1 MAAHLAEFDFALP
14 EELIA
19 QAPLADRAASRMLVV
34 DRARGSWEDRQFR
47 DLPAFLGAGDCLLL
61 NDSRVFPARLFGH
74 RAGVHALPIGKKNP
88 ARREYLSGEVEVL
101 LLRPVDTA
109 AKEWEALVHPGKK
122 MRVGER
128 VRFADGLEAEVVA
141 RREFGERTL
150 RFHTEGDVYE
160 ELEKIGHVP
169 LPPYIK
175 RADEAADRERYQT
188 VFAREKGSAAAPTA
202 GLHFTAEVLDACRG
216 RGADIAFVTLH
227 VGLGTFQPLHGELL
241 EGHRLHSEHYRI
253 TADYAARMTAAR
265 RLVAVG
271 TTSVRTIES
280 GMLAGGLRETS
291 GETDLFIYPGFE
303 FRATG
308 AMLTNFH
315 LPRTS
320 LLLLVC
326 AFAGRDLALAA
337 YRHAVARQYR
347 FYSYG
352 DCMLIT

>member
-1 MAAHLAEFDFALP
+1 
-14 EELIA
+14 
-19 QAPLADRAASRMLVV
+19 
-34 DRARGSWEDRQFR
+34 
-47 DLPAFLGAGDCLLL
+47 
-61 NDSRVFPARLFGH
+61 
-74 RAGVHALPIGKKNP
+74 
-88 ARREYLSGEVEVL
+88 
-101 LLRPVDTA
+101 PVDSA
-109 AKEWEALVHPGKK
+109 AQDWEALVHPGKK

-141 RREFGERTL
+141 RRSFGERTL
-150 RFHTEGDVYE
+150 RFETQTDIYE
-160 ELEKIGHVP
+160 AFEKIGHVP

-175 RADEAADRERYQT
+175 RRDEAADRERYQT

-202 GLHFTAEVLDACRG
+202 GLHFTPQVLDACRA
-216 RGADIAFVTLH
+216 RGANIAFVTLH
-227 VGLGTFQPLHGELL
+227 VGLGTFQPIHGEQI
-241 EGHRLHSEHYRI
+241 EGYRLHTEHYRI
-253 TADYAARMTAAR
+253 AADNAARMRAAG

-280 GMLAGGLRETS
+280 AMRAGGLRESS
-291 GETDLFIYPGFE
+291 GETEIFIYPPFD

-326 AFAGRDLALAA
+326 AFAGKDLTLAA
-337 YRHAVARQYR
+337 YRHAIEQRYR

-352 DCMLIT
+352 DCMLIV

>member
-1 MAAHLAEFDFALP
+1 
-14 EELIA
+14 
-19 QAPLADRAASRMLVV
+19 
-34 DRARGSWEDRQFR
+34 
-47 DLPAFLGAGDCLLL
+47 
-61 NDSRVFPARLFGH
+61 
-74 RAGVHALPIGKKNP
+74 
-88 ARREYLSGEVEVL
+88 VL
-101 LLRPVDTA
+101 LLRPVDSA
-109 AKEWEALVHPGKK
+109 AREWEALVHPGKK

-128 VRFADGLEAEVVA
+128 VLFAGSLEAEVFA

-150 RFHTEGDVYE
+150 RFNTQGDIYE
-160 ELEKIGHVP
+160 AFERIGHVP

-175 RADEAADRERYQT
+175 RRDEAADRERYQT

-202 GLHFTAEVLDACRG
+202 GLHFTPEVLDACRA

-227 VGLGTFQPLHGELL
+227 VGLGTFQPIHGECI

-253 TADYAARMTAAR
+253 TAGNAARMQAAR

-280 GMLAGGLRETS
+280 TMRGGGLRESS
-291 GETDLFIYPGFE
+291 GETDIFIYPPFE

-326 AFAGRDLALAA
+326 AFAGKDLALAT
-337 YRHAVARQYR
+337 YRHAVEQRYR

-352 DCMLIT
+352 DCMLIF

>member
-1 MAAHLAEFDFALP
+1 MDLFEFDYTLP

-19 QAPLADRAASRMLVV
+19 QTPLADRAASRMLVV

-47 DLPAFLGAGDCLLL
+47 DLPSFLGPGDCLVL
-61 NDSRVFPARLFGH
+61 NDSRVFPARLFGR
-74 RAGVHALPIGKKNP
+74 RAGRN
-88 ARREYLSGEVEVL
+88 GEVEVL
-101 LLRPVDTA
+101 LLRPADSA
-109 AKEWEALVHPGKK
+109 AREWEALVHPGKK

-128 VRFADGLEAEVVA
+128 VLFGEDFEAEVIA

-150 RFHTEGDVYE
+150 RFAGVRDVYE
-160 ELEKIGHVP
+160 EFEKIGHVP

-175 RADEAADRERYQT
+175 RQDQAADRERYQT
-188 VFAREKGSAAAPTA
+188 VFARERGSAAAPTA
-202 GLHFTAEVLDACRG
+202 GLHFTPAVLDACRA

-227 VGLGTFQPLHGELL
+227 VGLGTFQPIHEGRI
-241 EGHRLHSEHYRI
+241 EGHSLHTERYRI
-253 TADYAARMTAAR
+253 VADNAARMSAAR

-280 GMLAGGLRETS
+280 AMRRGGLRES
-291 GETDLFIYPGFE
+291 IGETDIFIYPPFD

-320 LLLLVC
+320 LMLLVC
-326 AFAGRDLALAA
+326 AFAGKDLALAA
-337 YRHAVARQYR
+337 YRHAVERRYR

-352 DCMLIT
+352 DCMLIV

>member
-19 QAPLADRAASRMLVV
+19 QAPLADRAASRMLVI

-47 DLPAFLGAGDCLLL
+47 DLPAFLGAGDCLVL

-74 RAGVHALPIGKKNP
+74 RAGVHALPVGKKNP

-101 LLRPVDTA
+101 LLRPVDGA
-109 AKEWEALVHPGKK
+109 AREWEALVHPGKR

-128 VRFADGLEAEVVA
+128 VRFADGLEAEVIA

-175 RADEAADRERYQT
+175 RQDEAADRERYQT

-202 GLHFTAEVLDACRG
+202 GLHFTAEVLDACHA

-227 VGLGTFQPLHGELL
+227 VGLGTFQPIRGERL

-253 TADYAARMTAAR
+253 NGENAARMTAAR

-271 TTSVRTIES
+271 TTSVRTMES
-280 GMLAGGLRETS
+280 AMLGGGLRETS
-291 GETDLFIYPGFE
+291 GETDLFIYPGFD

-308 AMLTNFH
+308 GMLTNFH

-326 AFAGRDLALAA
+326 AFAGKDLALAA
-337 YRHAVARQYR
+337 YRHAVERRYR

>member
-1 MAAHLAEFDFALP
+1 MAASLAEFDYELP
-14 EELIA
+14 EDLIA
-19 QAPLADRAASRMLVV
+19 QTPLADRAASRMLVV
-34 DRARGSWEDRQFR
+34 DRTRGSWEDRQFR
-47 DLPAFLGAGDCLLL
+47 DLPALLGPGDCLVL
-61 NDSRVFPARLFGH
+61 NDSRVFPARLFG
-74 RAGVHALPIGKKNP
+74 
-88 ARREYLSGEVEVL
+88 RREGRTGEVEVL
-101 LLRPVDTA
+101 LLRPVDSA
-109 AKEWEALVHPGKK
+109 AREWEALVHPGKK

-128 VRFADGLEAEVVA
+128 VLFSDRLEAEVVA

-150 RFHTEGDVYE
+150 RFAAEGDIYE
-160 ELEKIGHVP
+160 EFERIGHVP

-175 RADEAADRERYQT
+175 RRDEAADRERYQT
-188 VFAREKGSAAAPTA
+188 VFACEKGSAAAPTA
-202 GLHFTAEVLDACRG
+202 GLHFTPQVLDACRE

-227 VGLGTFQPLHGELL
+227 VGLGTFQPIHGELL
-241 EGHRLHSEHYRI
+241 EGHRLHREHYRI
-253 TADYAARMTAAR
+253 TADNAARMRAAR

-280 GMLAGGLRETS
+280 AMRGGGLHESS
-291 GETDLFIYPGFE
+291 GETDLFIYPGFD

-326 AFAGRDLALAA
+326 AFAGKDLALTA
-337 YRHAVARQYR
+337 YRHAVEQRYR

-352 DCMLIT
+352 DCMLIL